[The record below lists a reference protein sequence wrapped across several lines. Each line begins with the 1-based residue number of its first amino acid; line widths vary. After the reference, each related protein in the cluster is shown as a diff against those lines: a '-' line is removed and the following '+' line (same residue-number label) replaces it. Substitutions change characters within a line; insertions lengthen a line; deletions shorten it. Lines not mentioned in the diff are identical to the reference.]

1 MKYVLSFAT
10 LLASATPALSATVP
24 FDLTVSGAH
33 FDIAR
38 QIEISDL
45 GEGKTETRFQFTDKA
60 GKPYAFELKYKALP
74 DNRSFP
80 GNLDITL
87 KDGAGNKL
95 GYLFFAI
102 NGVDFLSRMGTF
114 GLITDVN
121 GEPVDIRFH
130 AASKPASGAPGGGLW
145 MADMEMER
153 FVLDILVPK
162 YDFQM
167 IRPMVLPNAGPALRS
182 QSYSL
187 DRYPYEVNYT
197 LKGMGAGWIEF
208 QSNLSRKEADGA
220 HLMQRV
226 YFHAGSLETLRE
238 AMYASKF
245 FDSKDGAFKLVY
257 YPAMGQTA
265 PAGK

>member
-1 MKYVLSFAT
+1 MKYALSFAA

-24 FDLTVSGAH
+24 FELTVSGAN

-45 GEGKTETRFQFTDKA
+45 GEGRTETRFQFTDKA

-121 GEPVDIRFH
+121 GEPVDIRFR
-130 AASKPASGAPGGGLW
+130 AASNPASGAPVDDLW
-145 MADMEMER
+145 MADMDSER

-162 YDFQM
+162 FDFQM
-167 IRPMVLPNAGPALRS
+167 IRPVILPATGPARRS
-182 QSYSL
+182 QTYSL
-187 DRYPYEVNYT
+187 DRHPYEVDYT
-197 LKGMGAGWIEF
+197 LQGLGAGRMEF
-208 QSNLSRKEADGA
+208 QSSLTRREANGV

-226 YFHAGSLETLRE
+226 YFQAGSLDTLRE
-238 AMYASKF
+238 AMYASKY
-245 FDSKDGAFKLVY
+245 FDARDGAFKLVY